1 MIKKISIM
9 MCVITVFFAQA
20 ISVYA
25 AAGVKLTGAYENSPA
40 ENIFRIQ
47 GNDQEFVLLDT
58 SDEYDSKY
66 FVMALRPYGN
76 RPFDTKGSQRFDPNS
91 TTNIAYFLNN
101 DFLNTGN
108 REVFFNKWYA
118 LPEKI
123 VKYVDFNHSWMVEK
137 GKTIPEPYYV
147 KCGLALLSQTELVQ
161 YMDKIG
167 ICDDIVNQTYGIRK
181 SGWWLRTPADTG
193 EMLCVRSGENKT
205 EVLRWGT
212 SDGIPCIRPVFWLN
226 KEFFADVPI
235 DLKTAGENV
244 RAVFKKN
251 YTIGELKNIY
261 PVSEIYDYLDY
272 TPTVKLDEVKL
283 IIGDE
288 GNSEYLKSGM
298 VTAEITL
305 EANANTDG
313 LALMGL
319 YSANNACKGIVS
331 SPIHL
336 AESERTKAVL
346 KMDCSMIEKGDYLK
360 ISFIDKNI
368 PLETI
373 SNSIRIYQ

>member
-1 MIKKISIM
+1 MIKKISLMI
-9 MCVITVFFAQA
+9 CVIAAFFTQA
-20 ISVYA
+20 ISGYA
-25 AAGVKLTGAYENSPA
+25 AAGVKLTGAHENSPA

-47 GNDQEFVLLDT
+47 GSEQEFVLLDT

-66 FVMALRPYGN
+66 FVMAQRPYGN
-76 RPFDTKGSQRFDPNS
+76 RAFDTKGNQRFDPNS

-101 DFLNTGN
+101 DFLNAGN

-118 LPEKI
+118 LPDEI

-147 KCGLALLSQTELVQ
+147 KCGIALLSQTELVQ

-167 ICDDIVNQTYGIRK
+167 ICDDIVNQTYGMK
-181 SGWWLRTPADTG
+181 KVGWWLRTPADTG
-193 EMLCVRSGENKT
+193 EMLCVRSGENKN

-212 SDGIPCIRPVFWLN
+212 SDGTLYIRPVFWLN
-226 KEFFADVPI
+226 KDFFADVPI

-251 YTIGELKNIY
+251 YTIGELKKIY

-272 TPTVKLDEVKL
+272 TPKIKFSEAKF
-283 IIGDE
+283 IIGDDKKAE
-288 GNSEYLKSGM
+288 RLKSGI
-298 VTAEITL
+298 VTAEITV
-305 EANANTDG
+305 EANASTDG
-313 LALMGL
+313 LAVMGL
-319 YSANNACKGIVS
+319 YSANNACKDIVS
-331 SPIHL
+331 TPIYL
-336 AESERTKAVL
+336 ADAERKEIVL
-346 KMDCSMIEKGDYLK
+346 KMDCRVIEKGDYLR
-360 ISFIDKNI
+360 ISFVDKEI

-373 SNSIRIYQ
+373 SNSIRFYQ